1 MSTTPTAVCRSK
13 NPETCRVH
21 GKGKAFSKPSGSS
34 AAGKTRKKS
43 SRATGKGS
51 GANQRHG
58 FDNELRIV
66 TQHDLLHLKDSYT
79 HPWDA
84 YTKGDDP
91 VPVSIKTKSARGSV
105 EMGDFFRN
113 ASKTEDF
120 FLSVSFWQNK
130 TDNIVS
136 EHILYLPI
144 GYWSKQFPQYLNLQ
158 IKDLLDNITNDYADD
173 LRWKAGCTRIHDEWA
188 KTGSLIRLAP
198 KRDHKTQKRM
208 QCVIPYNN
216 FMIMAKHYEVADF
229 TYRPGVKPDM
239 NRNRKTRER

>member
-1 MSTTPTAVCRSK
+1 MSTSPKSTVCRSK

-21 GKGKAFSKPSGSS
+21 GRGHASLKPSVSS
-34 AAGKTRKKS
+34 VRAAVRRKS

-51 GANQRHG
+51 GANQGHG

-66 TQHDLLHLKDSYT
+66 TQHDLLHMKDDYT
-79 HPWDA
+79 APWDA
-84 YTKGDDP
+84 YTKGEDP
-91 VPVSIKTKSARGSV
+91 VPVSIKTKSARGAV

-120 FLSVSFWQNK
+120 FLSVSFWQDK

-144 GYWSKQFPQYLNLQ
+144 DYWSKQFPKHLNIQ

-173 LRWKAGCTRIHDEWA
+173 IRWKAGCLRIHEAWT
-188 KTGSLIRLAP
+188 KTGSVIRLAP
-198 KRDHKTQKRM
+198 KRDHKSQKRM
-208 QCVIPYNN
+208 QCVIPYTN
-216 FMIMAKHYEVADF
+216 FLSMARRYEVADF
-229 TYRPGVKPDM
+229 TYRPDI
-239 NRNRKTRER
+239 RKHKQRD